1 MVKNNITIGVQ
12 ANKMPF
18 LKKIAQK
25 NAPMPLMSRI
35 GPAYRYRTNAITCD
49 KVSTI
54 GNLLIL
60 IFWGQGC
67 ENILR
72 FSESE
77 LKGSVQFWGAK
88 DGFRNSLSI
97 MTNLLNLL
105 KKR

>member
-1 MVKNNITIGVQ
+1 
-12 ANKMPF
+12 
-18 LKKIAQK
+18 
-25 NAPMPLMSRI
+25 MSRI

-77 LKGSVQFWGAK
+77 LKGSVQF
-88 DGFRNSLSI
+88 
-97 MTNLLNLL
+97 
-105 KKR
+105 